1 MKIKFQNAENVME
14 GINLVADDLDIKI
27 VERSANVTVTVTEV
41 ETTKLA
47 VTLNGK
53 NAEIVYGGGK
63 ARFFRGLAMLVSW
76 VKDGEKQKEVVQ
88 IPTFETNGAMGDMSR
103 NCVFNVET
111 VKYFLRK
118 MALMGM
124 NMYMLY
130 TEDTYEIDGY
140 QHFGYMRGL
149 YTKAELK
156 ELDDYAYTLGIELIP
171 CIQTLGHLGVHLK
184 RPQAAPYKDATNTL
198 LVGEDATYKL
208 IEAMLK
214 TVKECFRTNR
224 IHIGMDETFDLG
236 SGKYLKLHGYRDRT
250 EIYFEQMQRVFDM
263 VTAHGLKPMM
273 WSDMFFRLAG
283 EHLPGFIDYDPRV
296 VLDEAVTNRV
306 PKGMQQVFWDYY
318 NEDES
323 FYEVNIDKHRK
334 YLDENT
340 MFAGGIWTWSGHAPL
355 FRRSYK
361 YTISALNACK
371 RKGVKEIL
379 ATIWNNGGEA
389 CVIIALAGL
398 AWYADFDYVGSHD
411 LESTK
416 ECLRF
421 SSGVDYDT
429 IMRTEFVGSPHGGLV
444 GITRAALYN
453 DPLMGLADKNIE
465 RIEGVNLKEF
475 YKKLTLELK
484 SAKGEKGYL
493 QEAYDMLVAL
503 SDLFE
508 NKVDFGIRLKKA
520 YDNDDK
526 KTLKAMIKECDLCVE
541 KMKALQNAHY
551 IAWMKYHKPQGWE
564 VMDIRYGGIRAR
576 FETAKDRLQQYV
588 DGEISEIA
596 ELAEERML
604 LFEGIIDEKEPIID
618 DRFLWARYSSYNTAN
633 ALG

>member
-1 MKIKFQNAENVME
+1 MKLKFLNAENVIE
-14 GINLVADDLDIKI
+14 GIKLVSEDLEFRIA
-27 VERSANVTVTVTEV
+27 ERGANVTVNVKEV
-41 ETTKLA
+41 ENAKVS

-53 NAEIVYGGGK
+53 KAEIVYGGGK

-76 VKDGEKQKEVVQ
+76 VNDGIKQKEVVQ
-88 IPTFETNGAMGDMSR
+88 TPTFKTNGAMGDMSR
-103 NCVFNVET
+103 NVVFNIET
-111 VKYFLRK
+111 AKYFLRK

-124 NMYMLY
+124 NMFMLY
-130 TEDTYEIDGY
+130 TEDVYEIDGY
-140 QHFGYMRGL
+140 QHFGYMRGM

-156 ELDDYAYTLGIELIP
+156 ELDAYADTLGIELIP
-171 CIQTLGHLGVHLK
+171 CIQMLGHLETHLK
-184 RPQAAPYKDATNTL
+184 RPQAAPYKDAASTL
-198 LVGEDATYKL
+198 LVGADATYDL

-236 SGKYLKLHGYRDRT
+236 LGNYLKRNGYRERR
-250 EIYFEQMQRVFDM
+250 EIYFEQVQRVFDM
-263 VTAHGLKPMM
+263 VTARGLKPMM
-273 WSDMFFRLAG
+273 WSDMFFRMAG

-296 VLDEAVTNRV
+296 ELDEAVTSKV

-323 FYEVNIDKHRK
+323 FYEVNIDKHQK
-334 YLDENT
+334 FLDENT
-340 MFAGGIWTWSGHAPL
+340 MFAGGIWTWSGHTPL

-361 YTISALNACK
+361 YTIAALNAC
-371 RKGVKEIL
+371 RNKGVKEVL

-389 CVIIALAGL
+389 CHIISLAGL
-398 AWYADFDYVGSHD
+398 AWYADFDYLGYHD

-429 IMRTEFVGSPHGGLV
+429 IMRTEFVGEPHDGLV
-444 GITRAALYN
+444 SITRAALYN

-465 RIEGVNLKEF
+465 RIEGVNFKEY

-484 SAKGEKGYL
+484 SAKGEKGNL
-493 QEAYDMLVAL
+493 QEAYDMLVAM

-520 YDNDDK
+520 YDADDK
-526 KTLKAMIKECDLCVE
+526 KTLKAMVKECELCVE
-541 KMKALQNAHY
+541 KVKALQNAHY

-576 FETAKDRLQQYV
+576 FETAKDRLEQYLE
-588 DGEISEIA
+588 GEISTIG
-596 ELAEERML
+596 ELDEERML
-604 LFEGIIDEKEPIID
+604 LYEGILDEKEPLID
-618 DRFLWARYSSYNTAN
+618 GRFLWAGYSTFITAN
-633 ALG
+633 TL